1 MRVLRLITAA
11 ALILSVAPLVYS
23 QVPVTGGGGAGLG
36 AIAGTDTLVTVV
48 LKRGGA
54 KDANLKIV
62 KVDTG
67 LLTVRT
73 QSGIETTY
81 RLADVQEIQVQG
93 AVMKTRQIDVMRDVG
108 MTTDQQEIV
117 TRALARTSEIFNAG
131 AANQSIRMAAAEIL
145 AVGGAA
151 SATSDDSHGGTVLAR
166 EQAVE
171 YLTALAKGND
181 LRTAIAA
188 SLHLSYAGQKLPSE
202 TIVQDGLASGDRTV
216 KAAAARLAGISGD
229 TASIAELRI
238 MLEDRVANISAP
250 AARALANLG
259 DKEVVPT
266 LIAMVTERNVDKA
279 NAAALGLIELGDK
292 ETINLLRAKLKD
304 TEGLSKFRVAAVM
317 YELGDTEAG
326 GLLRDE
332 FMNVPSIRFDAACTL
347 AKKGDAKAMQFLRD
361 WLQTENDPTELNF
374 TQRALATHALIKAGD
389 RTNAGV
395 LQGVLREASPAIQV
409 LTLRLIADL
418 DVEGLLPMVLPA
430 LTGNEPMTVM
440 TSCQT
445 AVSMAHND
453 YGDRLRKYLD

>member
-1 MRVLRLITAA
+1 MRVLRLITVV
-11 ALILSVAPLVYS
+11 ALVLNVAPLVYS

-36 AIAGTDTLVTVV
+36 AIAGTETMVTVV
-48 LKRGGA
+48 LKKGGA
-54 KDANLKIV
+54 KDTNLKIV
-62 KVDTG
+62 KVDNG

-73 QSGIETTY
+73 QSGVETTY
-81 RLADVQEIQVQG
+81 RLADIQEIQVQG
-93 AVMKTRQIDVMRDVG
+93 EVMKTRQIDVMRDVG

-117 TRALARTSEIFNAG
+117 TRALARATEIFNAG

-145 AVGGAA
+145 AVGGAT
-151 SATSDDSHGGTVLAR
+151 SATSDDSHGGTVLPK
-166 EQAVE
+166 EQAIE

-181 LRTAIAA
+181 IRTAITA
-188 SLHLSYAGQKLPSE
+188 SLHLSYAGQKLPSD
-202 TIVQDGLASGDRTV
+202 TIVQEGLASGDRTV

-229 TASIAELRI
+229 SSAITELRI
-238 MLEDRVANISAP
+238 MLSDRAANIAAP

-259 DKEVVPT
+259 DREIVPT
-266 LIAMVTERNVDKA
+266 LVTMVTERNLDKA
-279 NAAALGLIELGDK
+279 NAAADGLVDIGDK
-292 ETINLLRAKLKD
+292 DTANLLRAKLKD
-304 TEGLSKFRVAAVM
+304 TEGLSKFRIAAVM

-326 GLLRDE
+326 ALLRDE
-332 FMNVPSIRFDAACTL
+332 FMSVPSIRFQAACTL
-347 AKKGDAKAMQFLRD
+347 AKKGDAKAMQYLRD

-374 TQRALATHALIKAGD
+374 TQRTLATHALIKAGD
-389 RTNAGV
+389 RTNAGA

-430 LTGNEPMTVM
+430 LTGNDPMTVM
-440 TSCQT
+440 TASQT